1 VQPIAELRLSFG
13 RPGSTEIPILEAY
26 FFPCAGE
33 PSLKIN
39 DRQIQFRQTL
49 LLITAGAMFAMT
61 VWLPFATASA
71 TVNSRPDKPWASP
84 TPLLESLVELEQLPI
99 VAVWANETHATIE
112 SVVQPGLNPHQRAE
126 RLALLEAQHRVIAE
140 LNKSIWASDLPDQQR
155 LVISARLL
163 TFRYEL
169 TRRISTWNAL
179 LKLPSNPSS
188 LDSLKQRQV
197 GLLDFSQLDP
207 TWADYL
213 LLGEFQKT
221 FRSSQ
226 STEQEKRKIAR
237 KVLARIYS
245 PVLQPSQATYVQQLF
260 EQDVIDFLK
269 AHASRPVDASNLA
282 RRLELYES
290 QPTSRSGFLLNE
302 VHQDLLWSDDPN
314 YQQAAQ
320 AIETHY
326 RNANFRMTVSQEFM
340 NRLLPELPTIA
351 EPVSETVQ
359 GARVS
364 GRSQTSN
371 RLNVALVPD
380 PAQLNFQI
388 QTNGHVQSDTVAR
401 TKSFRILNQGYAN
414 FLVTKQISVNRNGF
428 DTSHKPYSN
437 STAQQVL
444 IDIQSKM
451 DKVPLFGYVAR
462 RAAEKRIREK
472 KAETNQLFRRKVAK
486 QAEIRVEQV
495 LIKQVNK
502 VQAAATKNLLEP
514 LVSMDLDPV
523 PMQLATTDSEIVI
536 RYRLAGRDQMAANTA
551 RPVGDN
557 NALIEFQLH
566 QSLVNNSIARL
577 GLNGETFTGPE
588 LAAHMEDVFGFTA
601 KANDESSDQDAEFR
615 FAKFDPIRLDFVED
629 RVNFTINLDS
639 LKIGDSKPLRRLS
652 LTASYGIEVDGMM
665 VKLTQD
671 QTGTLAEKMVRGK
684 PRPLRLGERA
694 MVSTVMKMLF
704 EDTYSVN
711 ALPKKFRDQP
721 KASTLS
727 ISRLVATNGWL
738 GVSFNEFQ
746 TASNA
751 SDSGDTDQR
760 IGSNLRRLLERR

>member
-1 VQPIAELRLSFG
+1 MN
-13 RPGSTEIPILEAY
+13 
-26 FFPCAGE
+26 
-33 PSLKIN
+33 IN
-39 DRQIQFRQTL
+39 DRQYHFRLNSLLTL
-49 LLITAGAMFAMT
+49 VGVLFAMT
-61 VWLPFATASA
+61 TCLPLATANA
-71 TVNSRPDKPWASP
+71 KAGSRPDKPWASP
-84 TPLLESLVELEQLPI
+84 ASLLDSLTELEELPI
-99 VAVWANETHATIE
+99 VAVWANETHATIQA
-112 SVVQPGLNPHQRAE
+112 VVQPGLNPNQRAE
-126 RLALLEAQHRVIAE
+126 RLALVKAQHGVIAE
-140 LNKSIWASDLPDQQR
+140 LNKSIWESELPDQQR
-155 LVISARLL
+155 LVISAHLL
-163 TFRYEL
+163 AFRYEL
-169 TRRISTWNAL
+169 TRRISTWNTL

-188 LDSLKQRQV
+188 HDSLKQRRI

-207 TWADYL
+207 TWSEYL
-213 LLGEFQKT
+213 LLDDFQKT
-221 FRSSQ
+221 FRNSD
-226 STEQEKRKIAR
+226 STESEKRNIAR
-237 KVLARIYS
+237 KVLSRIYS

-282 RRLELYES
+282 KRLELYEN
-290 QPTSRSGFLLNE
+290 QPTSRSGYLLNE

-320 AIETHY
+320 SIETHY
-326 RNANFRMTVSQEFM
+326 RNANFRMTVSQKFV

-359 GARVS
+359 GAKVS
-364 GRSQTSN
+364 GRTQTSN
-371 RLNVALVPD
+371 DLKVALVPD

-388 QTNGHVQSDTVAR
+388 QTNGQVQSDTVAR
-401 TKSFRILNQGYAN
+401 TKSFRILNQGHAN
-414 FLVTKQISVNRNGF
+414 FLVTKQISIDRNGF

-451 DKVPLFGYVAR
+451 DNVPLFGYIAR

-514 LVSMDLDPV
+514 LVAMDLDPV

-551 RPVGDN
+551 RPVGDQ

-601 KANDESSDQDAEFR
+601 KEKKPAPDQEVEFR
-615 FAKFDPIRLDFVED
+615 FAKFDPVRLDFVDD

-639 LKIGDSKPLRRLS
+639 LKIGDSKALRRLS
-652 LTASYGIEVDGMM
+652 LTASYGIDIDGMM

-671 QTGTLAEKMVRGK
+671 QTGTLAEKIVRGK

-694 MVSTVMKMLF
+694 KVSTIMKMLF

-711 ALPKKFRDQP
+711 ALPKKFRDKP
-721 KASTLS
+721 KASQLS

-738 GVSFNEFQ
+738 GVSFNEFR
-746 TASNA
+746 TAGKA
-751 SDSGDTDQR
+751 ADSDAAAQR